1 MGSWSLGPQAP
12 ADTHGASWEQSCPPS
27 PGWAQGYGP
36 QLSPIKPP
44 TPTPGATRASWLG
57 EGDTGPSVD
66 TNEENPAAKRERILQ
81 LRAQGREAEL
91 RNAPASALAPD
102 RKP

>member
-1 MGSWSLGPQAP
+1 MSHSSAP
-12 ADTHGASWEQSCPPS
+12 SAST
-27 PGWAQGYGP
+27 
-36 QLSPIKPP
+36 
-44 TPTPGATRASWLG
+44 TPTTGATRASWLG
-57 EGDTGPSVD
+57 EADAGPSVD
-66 TNEENPAAKRERILQ
+66 TKEENPAGKRERVLQ